1 MSGGDAGWAWRS
13 CAFRVAMP
21 GAAGF
26 GENACFPGVF
36 ADFRPNIRNIIGRSG
51 PLQNGHFTTPLAVP

>member
-26 GENACFPGVF
+26 GKMLVFPVF
-36 ADFRPNIRNIIGRSG
+36 LPISDR
-51 PLQNGHFTTPLAVP
+51 T